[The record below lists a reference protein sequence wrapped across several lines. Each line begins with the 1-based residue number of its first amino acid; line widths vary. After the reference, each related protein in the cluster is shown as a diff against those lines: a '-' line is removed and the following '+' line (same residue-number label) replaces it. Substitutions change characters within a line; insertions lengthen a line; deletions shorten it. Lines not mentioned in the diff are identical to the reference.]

1 MVNVKTIILD
11 VLKPHQPD
19 GLVFATAVAEQTPGC
34 RVSLSV
40 LEVDEKTESISLR
53 VEGDNISYEAI
64 AAAIT
69 GMGATVHSIDE
80 VEAVN
85 VKASSEPG

>member
-1 MVNVKTIILD
+1 MVNVKRILLD
-11 VLKPHQPD
+11 VLKPHHPD
-19 GLVFATAVAEQTPGC
+19 GLEFTRVVAEQSPGC

-53 VEGDNISYEAI
+53 VEGEYLNYDAI
-64 AAAIT
+64 VAAIT

-80 VEAVN
+80 VEAVSDR
-85 VKASSEPG
+85 ASGEPD

>member
-1 MVNVKTIILD
+1 MVNVKRILLD
-11 VLKPHQPD
+11 VLKPHRPD
-19 GLVFATAVAEQTPGC
+19 GLEFATAVAEKSPGS

-53 VEGDNISYEAI
+53 VEGEYLSYEAI
-64 AAAIT
+64 VAAIK

-80 VEAVN
+80 VEAVSDA
-85 VKASSEPG
+85 ASDKPD

>member
-1 MVNVKTIILD
+1 MVNVKRILLD
-11 VLKPHQPD
+11 VLKPHRPD
-19 GLVFATAVAEQTPGC
+19 GLEFATAVAEQSPGC

-53 VEGDNISYEAI
+53 VEGEHLSYDAI
-64 AAAIT
+64 VAAIT

-80 VEAVN
+80 VEAV
-85 VKASSEPG
+85 SEPASDEPD